1 MKMYVYNIL
10 HLKKSTILQ
19 IYKYVNASNLN
30 LNLMGVYILTNALL

>member
-1 MKMYVYNIL
+1 MKMLYYYVYNIL

-30 LNLMGVYILTNALL
+30 LNLIF